1 MHATTVRR
9 LYLAMYGGSGW
20 GQRLPPRA
28 HAELM
33 PHVLLLDWEKWP
45 RALALVLHGVGRR
58 VPLEALLR
66 ERSAQVHRHSLL
78 LGVRVQSGGGGSGSR
93 RHITISARPGDDVA
107 VRFPGLD
114 GGGEPRP
121 ILNVVVKAVSHGAN
135 HQLASAT
142 PCIGVMAHL
151 RAVNVKRVVPELWVV
166 AARMG
171 GLPDV

>member
-1 MHATTVRR
+1 MTHACYDCTTTV
-9 LYLAMYGGSGW
+9 LSHVWGSGY
-20 GQRLPPRA
+20 RRPPRA

-78 LGVRVQSGGGGSGSR
+78 LGVRVQSGGVGSGSR

-121 ILNVVVKAVSHGAN
+121 ILNVVVKAVSHGAG
-135 HQLASAT
+135 HQLPVLAAVT
-142 PCIGVMAHL
+142 PSCSV
-151 RAVNVKRVVPELWVV
+151 
-166 AARMG
+166 
-171 GLPDV
+171 

>member
-1 MHATTVRR
+1 
-9 LYLAMYGGSGW
+9 
-20 GQRLPPRA
+20 
-28 HAELM
+28 M

-78 LGVRVQSGGGGSGSR
+78 LGVRVQSNGSGSR

-121 ILNVVVKAVSHGAN
+121 ILNVVVIAVSHGAG
-135 HQLASAT
+135 HQL
-142 PCIGVMAHL
+142 P
-151 RAVNVKRVVPELWVV
+151 P
-166 AARMG
+166 AARCE
-171 GLPDV
+171 GLLGPG